1 MQETR
6 KSRERDVK
14 ETPPSKR
21 GRADSINGRNE
32 TVTTG
37 GGPVCVAVFHGPNL
51 NLLGERE
58 PHIYGD
64 TTLADIDAALVTQG
78 ASAGV
83 KVTSAQSNHEGE
95 LIDWIQAA
103 RGVADAIIINAGGF
117 THTSVALRD
126 AIAATKIPTIE
137 VHLSNLAARE
147 EFRQRS
153 YLTAVCVGL
162 IAGFGAAS
170 YRLALEAA
178 IDILAARGRSPARAG
193 AGGAADSPSKQ
204 KGRLAR

>member
-1 MQETR
+1 M
-6 KSRERDVK
+6 VN

-21 GRADSINGRNE
+21 GRAETTSGRAD
-32 TVTTG
+32 TPQGDAGAVR
-37 GGPVCVAVFHGPNL
+37 VAVFHGPNL

-64 TTLADIDAALVTQG
+64 TTLADIDAALIAQG
-78 ASAGV
+78 AAAGV
-83 KVTSAQSNHEGE
+83 QVTSAQSNHEGE
-95 LIDWIQAA
+95 LIDWIQRA
-103 RGVADAIIINAGGF
+103 RGEAAAMIINAGGF

-147 EFRQRS
+147 EFRHRS

-162 IAGFGAAS
+162 IAGFGAGS
-170 YRLALEAA
+170 YRLALDAA
-178 IDILAARGRSPARAG
+178 IDLLNARGRL
-193 AGGAADSPSKQ
+193 DSAPKQ

>member
-1 MQETR
+1 MGKDTR
-6 KSRERDVK
+6 
-14 ETPPSKR
+14 R
-21 GRADSINGRNE
+21 GRADAGSSPADPKSA
-32 TVTTG
+32 
-37 GGPVCVAVFHGPNL
+37 GPARVAVFHGPNL

-58 PHIYGD
+58 PHIYGS

-78 ASAGV
+78 AAAGV
-83 KVTSAQSNHEGE
+83 RVTSAQSNHEGE
-95 LIDWIQAA
+95 LIDWIQRA
-103 RGVADAIIINAGGF
+103 RGEADAIIINAGGF

-147 EFRQRS
+147 AFRHQS

-178 IDILAARGRSPARAG
+178 IDLLVARGRLPARAG
-193 AGGAADSPSKQ
+193 AEPAPAGAVSGDAQSMATKQ
-204 KGRLAR
+204 KGR